1 MNQQEHTEFE
11 NKVLA
16 QFMSGKSVFGNKKY
30 GKEVY
35 PPPQNW
41 SLTVQQL
48 CIRLGDRIQLNLK
61 THSQRASP

>member
-35 PPPQNW
+35 PPAKLVFNR
-41 SLTVQQL
+41 SA
-48 CIRLGDRIQLNLK
+48 IMY
-61 THSQRASP
+61 